1 MTEIRILIVE
11 DEPIIAEDIASA
23 LNKNEY
29 DVSGIAYDKE
39 DALHELKTNTPDL
52 ALLDINLSGAQEGI
66 EIAEI
71 MSTNYHIPFIFLT
84 SYSDKGTL
92 EKAKHT
98 EPSGYI
104 VKPFSEAGLYSTIEI
119 ALYNFAQKNKNRFPE
134 LSMTVI
140 NKCLTEAVTER
151 EFDLLHLIY
160 EGNTNQQIAD
170 TLFISLNTVKKHIN
184 HIYLKLNTTSRS
196 STIARLRELMMK
208 KA

>member
-1 MTEIRILIVE
+1 MTEIKILIVE

-23 LNKNEY
+23 LKKNEY
-29 DVSGIAYDKE
+29 EVSGIAYDLM

-52 ALLDINLSGAQEGI
+52 ALLDINLNGAQEGI
-66 EIAEI
+66 EIADYI
-71 MSTNYHIPFIFLT
+71 SKNYHFPFVFLT

-119 ALYNFAQKNKNRFPE
+119 AMYNFAQKNKNKFPE
-134 LSMTVI
+134 LSQRII
-140 NKCLTEAVTER
+140 NKSLIEPVSDR
-151 EFDLLHLIY
+151 EFELLYLIY

-170 TLFISLNTVKKHIN
+170 KLFISLNTVKKHIN
-184 HIYLKLNTTSRS
+184 HIYLKLDTVSRS
-196 STIARLRELMMK
+196 NTIARLRELMLK
-208 KA
+208 